1 MSGEQSTGAGPRPY
15 GRQARARIALAQAA
29 RHLSE
34 SARAVVPTGSDT
46 AADAG
51 MLVEVADRLARHAM
65 EVLELAVVFERERH
79 TSWEVI
85 GSALDISR
93 QGAHERFSGAVERW
107 REGLKAPWLPD
118 SAGRLVAQLP
128 EGADAP
134 DVWAKRLDQWM
145 IEHRHPTD
153 PATGE
158 RPVSDGLALAD
169 ERELESMCLEE
180 LTVLAEL
187 MHAKVVQIYP
197 ETRRHLQHRKLELL
211 ERLAFVRPNAPAYAE
226 AAAHARRELKQMEMQ
241 RSRPRRVVAGS
252 LAHPPTPPRS

>member
-1 MSGEQSTGAGPRPY
+1 MSGEQSTGVRPRPY

-46 AADAG
+46 TADAG
-51 MLVEVADRLARHAM
+51 MLVEVAGRLARHAL

-85 GSALDISR
+85 GSVLGISR
-93 QGAHERFSGAVERW
+93 QGAHERFSGAVQRW
-107 REGLKAPWLPD
+107 REGLRAPWLPD

-145 IEHRHPTD
+145 IEHGHPTD
-153 PATGE
+153 RATAE
-158 RPVSDGLALAD
+158 RLVSDGLALAG

-180 LTVLAEL
+180 LTALAEL
-187 MHAKVVQIYP
+187 MHAKVAQIHP
-197 ETRRHLQHRKLELL
+197 ETRRHLQQRKLELL
-211 ERLAFVRPNAPAYAE
+211 ECLALVRPNAPAYAE
-226 AAAHARRELKQMEMQ
+226 AAAHARRELKLMQ
-241 RSRPRRVVAGS
+241 RSRPRRVGAGS
-252 LAHPPTPPRS
+252 LAHPPAPPRS